1 MAQSSKIDRSR
12 DFVRTLIDYGSGRL
26 KISVQFVRAGES
38 VHEVEILN
46 VEFEGSR
53 TEMEQVM
60 VMDDDRGLITG
71 KIETQQWVEQ
81 HQCAE
86 AAIFL
91 WKLCLSPE
99 HEDSALVARVY
110 RAIGAEFG
118 DITAIEE
125 LISEHLKVI
134 RQQILYFLRSEATG
148 YHCGVD
154 SHPRRCKCHIPD
166 DIQIETTITI
176 PVAWNSAARG
186 IMIDAATAAGFSNIR
201 LQYEPLCAAASD
213 LPKMRQQK
221 VIKVRSL
228 RCEVQLWET
237 RTNGI
242 QDDDLVCCADG
253 GHGTMDI
260 VTIHTRRCAYSANR
274 FEIKVVGKPTGDL
287 AGAQNVELQA
297 LSYILRSCP
306 EIRKHGDLSNACAM
320 LGDLSVSDFQRQLY
334 EQIAYLK
341 EQDPIPA
348 RNTIVI
354 TGATGSTA
362 VGSISELSISID
374 RERMLSFI
382 MHWAELAYA
391 VIAEH
396 LRQPVNRNIQCRVVL
411 LSGGISKCRLVI
423 KYMKKKLMDDFAIE
437 DVWCSKST
445 NPVARGGL
453 IQYPENEPDRLP
465 TGSIFLVR
473 DEEWDHSVHK
483 QGTVWV
489 QVWAHEQEGKIY
501 AGNDWN
507 KQSCPEAALHFVGW
521 KDVAGTKFSGR
532 KADATNPKALKH
544 TGSDPLPDPTWVSR
558 SEHDPSRFLATER
571 LMPIMNLSDNAM
583 TASEPMPW
591 VALVDASIP
600 ARLGGL
606 RFDMYYSKPGQAVAK
621 HSPLRDSQGSIRKQ
635 LEVFP
640 PKYIKLPDLARK
652 GFRVK
657 QLGGTPFY
665 ECRCIVST
673 DVAEGSLKLR
683 VKVLAPDQNYV
694 HIGRSQNVDVHHEYR
709 LAFPPLI
716 KDIWGTYSSHVI
728 DDKTTHDEEPPRK
741 KQKGTPMAT
750 AQSAPMMTRSHAK
763 HTPAATPGDIASAT
777 NTNNDEEEDLYN
789 STPPPS
795 FRPSANTASAALLT
809 NSFSSEGPPTPTTNH
824 SPHSSRTSISAQPRR
839 LQRNS
844 SATDST
850 SSEELRASAT
860 AFALKVLN
868 TD

>member
-1 MAQSSKIDRSR
+1 MVTIASVTMPATSKIDRSR
-12 DFVRTLIDYGSGRL
+12 HFVRTLIDYGSGRL
-26 KISVQFVRAGES
+26 KIAVQFVRAGQS
-38 VHEVEILN
+38 VHETEILN

-60 VMDDDRGLITG
+60 VMDDARGLVTG
-71 KIETQQWVEQ
+71 KIETQQWIEEY
-81 HQCAE
+81 QCAE

-99 HEDSALVARVY
+99 YEDSALVARVY

-125 LISEHLKVI
+125 LICDHLKVI
-134 RQQILYFLRSEATG
+134 RQQILHFLRTQATG

-154 SHPRRCKCHIPD
+154 SHTRGCKCHIPD
-166 DIQIETTITI
+166 NIQIESTITI

-221 VIKVRSL
+221 VIK
-228 RCEVQLWET
+228 
-237 RTNGI
+237 
-242 QDDDLVCCADG
+242 DDDLVCCADG
-253 GHGTMDI
+253 GHGTMDL
-260 VTIHTRRCAYSANR
+260 VTIHTRRCAHSANR
-274 FEIKVVGKPTGDL
+274 FEIEVVGKPTGDL

-297 LSYILRSCP
+297 LHYIVRSCP
-306 EIRKHGDLSNACAM
+306 EIRKYGDLSNACAM
-320 LGDLSVSDFQRQLY
+320 LGNLSVGDFLRQLY

-354 TGATGSTA
+354 TGAAGSA
-362 VGSISELSISID
+362 DVGCISELSISID
-374 RERMLSFI
+374 RERMISFI
-382 MHWAELAYA
+382 MQWAQLAYA

-396 LRQPVNRNIQCRVVL
+396 LRQPVNRNCHVVL

-423 KYMKKKLMDDFAIE
+423 EYMKKKLMEDFAIE

-453 IQYPENEPDRLP
+453 IQYPQNEPDRLP

-473 DEEWDHSVHK
+473 DEEWDPAVHK

-501 AGNDWN
+501 AGNEQS
-507 KQSCPEAALHFVGW
+507 KRSCPEAALDFAEW

-532 KADATNPKALKH
+532 KADANDIKALKH

-558 SEHDPSRFLATER
+558 CEHDPSLFLATDR
-571 LMPIMNLSDNAM
+571 LMPIMSRSDNAM

-591 VALVDASIP
+591 IALIDASIP
-600 ARLGGL
+600 TRLGGL
-606 RFDMYYSKPGQAVAK
+606 RFSMYYSKPGQAVAK

-635 LEVFP
+635 LELFP
-640 PKYIKLPDLARK
+640 PKYIKLPDLARQ

-657 QLGGTPFY
+657 QLRGTPHY

-673 DVAEGSLKLR
+673 DIAEGSLKLR
-683 VKVLAPDQNYV
+683 VKVLAPDQSYIYV
-694 HIGRSQNVDVHHEYR
+694 GRSQDVDVHHDYR

-728 DDKTTHDEEPPRK
+728 DDEAIHEEEPPRK
-741 KQKGTPMAT
+741 KQKRAPMAT
-750 AQSAPMMTRSHAK
+750 VESTAPRITRSHAK
-763 HTPAATPGDIASAT
+763 GTLPATPVENAPAT
-777 NTNNDEEEDLYN
+777 DTNNDEEEDLY
-789 STPPPS
+789 SSAPIPP
-795 FRPSANTASAALLT
+795 FRRLAGIASAAVLT
-809 NSFSSEGPPTPTTNH
+809 SSSGSEEASTPTTVNH
-824 SPHSSRTSISAQPRR
+824 SPHSSRTSISAQSRR
-839 LQRNS
+839 LRRKS
-844 SATDST
+844 SGTDSL

-860 AFALKVLN
+860 AFALRVLEA
-868 TD
+868 D